1 MKAKIEHKTKLCIVK
16 LNIKGG
22 NVEMF
27 LGALN
32 TELTVPR
39 DLEKSQ
45 KPFQRGGSF

>member
-1 MKAKIEHKTKLCIVK
+1 MVTKGETRRGERDK
-16 LNIKGG
+16 LGD
-22 NVEMF
+22 V
-27 LGALN
+27 LGALS